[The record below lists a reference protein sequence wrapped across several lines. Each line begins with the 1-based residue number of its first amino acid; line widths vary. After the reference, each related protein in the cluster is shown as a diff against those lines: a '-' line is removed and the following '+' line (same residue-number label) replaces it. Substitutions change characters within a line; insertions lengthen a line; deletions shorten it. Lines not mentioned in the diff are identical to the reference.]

1 MEADWLIH
9 KYNFYLK
16 DGLGD
21 SRAWSRRALLQL
33 QHSTIY
39 LQNSSTRFTTKPAI
53 QKLQLLLLLL
63 CHSPFSGFAYQ
74 QAGSRAQKIE
84 TNMSAVCTHPNISSI
99 NSKQSDSIATLSSLS
114 RRKRAS
120 TSRGR
125 SSGSILQNVHHSEA
139 ELPGNN
145 TLLFRTGSA
154 PDLQLLWELFSIN
167 AFLGASLLL
176 SNLRKE
182 GWD

>member
-1 MEADWLIH
+1 MTVRLDQDEHYCSCNVQPFTYKTHPL
-9 KYNFYLK
+9 
-16 DGLGD
+16 D
-21 SRAWSRRALLQL
+21 S
-33 QHSTIY
+33 
-39 LQNSSTRFTTKPAI
+39 LQNLLYIR
-53 QKLQLLLLLL
+53 KLQLLLLLP

-84 TNMSAVCTHPNISSI
+84 TNMSAVCAHPNISSI
-99 NSKQSDSIATLSSLS
+99 NSKQSDSIATLSSSS

-125 SSGSILQNVHHSEA
+125 SCGSILQTYITAKQRCPGTIHCCLEQEV
-139 ELPGNN
+139 LPISSCSGN
-145 TLLFRTGSA
+145 F
-154 PDLQLLWELFSIN
+154 FSIN